1 MFERIYKITVIAKKT
16 RIYYEKKN
24 NNDILISETKCIK
37 QKEMRNHVLCFSKLG
52 QFSDLAVW

>member
-24 NNDILISETKCIK
+24 NNDILISET
-37 QKEMRNHVLCFSKLG
+37 LTL
-52 QFSDLAVW
+52 